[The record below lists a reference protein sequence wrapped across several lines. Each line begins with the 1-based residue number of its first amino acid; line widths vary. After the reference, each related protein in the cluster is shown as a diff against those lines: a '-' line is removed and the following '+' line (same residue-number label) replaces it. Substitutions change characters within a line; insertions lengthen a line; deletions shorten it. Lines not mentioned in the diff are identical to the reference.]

1 MKRAM
6 AGGICFA
13 MLLGLGPAASS
24 WAQETVRADGS
35 STVYPITQEAERRY
49 AHNAGVEV
57 DVQYSGTTGGFRRFC
72 AGETQINDA
81 SRPINREELKACAES
96 DVEFVELPIALD
108 ALSVVVH
115 SDNDWAEEITI
126 EELRRLWEPA
136 AEDSVMTWQQV
147 RPEWPDRPI
156 RLFGRGQDSGTY
168 DFFTSVIVGETRASR
183 HDYVASENEEALVEG
198 IMLDREA
205 LGFFGVGA
213 YFRHWENLQ
222 DLAIDAGDGPVHPSL
237 NAVRE
242 GRYPLA
248 RPLFLYVNAG
258 ALRNDPQLQAFLE
271 AYLDGLSN
279 WVHFTGYM
287 PLPEAA
293 YDDAKKRLASMTTGS
308 RFAGELQVGTDI
320 NNWGK

>member
-1 MKRAM
+1 MKSAM
-6 AGGICFA
+6 AGVMCLV
-13 MLLGLGPAASS
+13 MLLGLGLTATS
-24 WAQETVRADGS
+24 WAQEEIRINGS
-35 STVYPITQEAERRY
+35 STVYPISQEAAKRY
-49 AHNAGVEV
+49 AKDADVAV
-57 DVQYSGTTGGFRRFC
+57 DVQYSGTTGGFRLFC

-81 SRPINREELKACAES
+81 SRPINRMELKACAES
-96 DVEFVELPIALD
+96 GVDFVELPIAFD

-115 SDNDWAEEITI
+115 PDNDWAEEITL

-136 AEDSVMTWQQV
+136 AEDSVMTWQQI
-147 RPEWPDRPI
+147 RPEWPARPI

-168 DFFTSVIVGETRASR
+168 DYFTSVVVGENRASR

-213 YFRHWENLQ
+213 YFRHWEDLR

-237 NAVRE
+237 DAVRE
-242 GRYPLA
+242 GHYPLA
-248 RPLFLYVNAG
+248 RPLFLYVNAE
-258 ALRNDPQLQAFLE
+258 ALRADPQLQSFL
-271 AYLDGLSN
+271 ATYLGGLRN

-293 YDDAKKRLASMTTGS
+293 YDDAIERLTSMTTGS
-308 RFAGELQVGTDI
+308 RFGGELHVGTHI
-320 NNWGK
+320 ND